1 MMPKT
6 PKKISPYSTPLD
18 GQQQQNR
25 SWTQK
30 IRNAFSRL
38 PGPNALPFL
47 QRKSSPMDNVP
58 MLSIGITTFVHRF
71 EDYFI
76 PLISKIREFDQET
89 EIVVAIN
96 GEHQQP
102 FDEAF
107 RGKILH
113 FLADHPRVFP
123 IVFPEFRGVSKLWNS
138 IITHASHEF
147 ILMLGDDIMI
157 TDPDFLA
164 TTKQHIIQNQGKSFT
179 INKSFAHFVLSRKEI
194 DQLGYFDERLLGIGE
209 EDGDITWRYHQEFRQ
224 EFANFKI
231 KSFKNFSDHS
241 VRTYKPTNI
250 QCHSGTKYSLFNRN
264 LMERKYQ
271 PDPQGFCGM
280 FEQPV
285 RLIDPGPE
293 QYPNERFYRKNRDK
307 L

>member
-1 MMPKT
+1 MLNA
-6 PKKISPYSTPLD
+6 PKKKPSYGAILD
-18 GQQQQNR
+18 PQQQKF
-25 SWTQK
+25 SWTQR
-30 IRNAFSRL
+30 IGNALSGLSRS
-38 PGPNALPFL
+38 NALPFL
-47 QRKSSPMDNVP
+47 QHRSAQMDNAP

-76 PLISKIREFDQET
+76 PLIAKIREFDQET

-96 GEHQQP
+96 GEHQQL
-102 FDEAF
+102 FDEEF
-107 RGKILH
+107 RRKILH

-123 IVFPEFRGVSKLWNS
+123 ILFTEFRGVSKLWNT

-157 TDPDFLA
+157 TDPNFL
-164 TTKQHIIQNQGKSFT
+164 TTIKQHIIQNQGKSFT

-194 DQLGYFDERLLGIGE
+194 DHLGYFDERLLGIGE
-209 EDGDITWRYHQEFRQ
+209 EDGDITWRYYQEFRQ
-224 EFANFKI
+224 EIANFKI

-241 VRTYKPTNI
+241 VQTYKPTNL

-280 FEQPV
+280 FEHPV
-285 RLIDPGPE
+285 RLVDPGLA
-293 QYPNERFYRKNRDK
+293 QYPNERFYRENRDK